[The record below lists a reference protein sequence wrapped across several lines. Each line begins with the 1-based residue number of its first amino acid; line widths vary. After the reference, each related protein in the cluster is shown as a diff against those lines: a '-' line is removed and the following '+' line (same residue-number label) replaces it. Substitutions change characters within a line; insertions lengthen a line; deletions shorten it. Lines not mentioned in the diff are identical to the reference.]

1 MVCNIKSAGQPHGG
15 PPFPTKSSLIT
26 LMADLNPQPLPPKSI
41 PFDAFVESTTQAV
54 LRAVQAQS
62 VRSGTGTPVRPPRII
77 IGIIAEPAAEL
88 SQSVEAE

>member
-1 MVCNIKSAGQPHGG
+1 LQHQIGSATAPL
-15 PPFPTKSSLIT
+15 PAIFNEILPIT
-26 LMADLNPQPLPPKSI
+26 LMADLSPQPLPPKSI

-62 VRSGTGTPVRPPRII
+62 VRSGTGTPIRPPRII